1 LIEITPELR
10 LLRAPSATY
19 RALASGELHAR
30 LVVAVVAR
38 MLVPALVAGIATSV
52 TATGRI
58 TWGLALSGAACW
70 TLIPLL
76 QLITSM
82 AVVAPSRHSVRILR
96 ALEIFFTGHA
106 AWSLWLI
113 VAAALLFAAPGTI
126 RQGIVLYTA
135 VVPFVWTAFMTYA
148 FCRQVLGL
156 DPRRAAA
163 RTAIHQT
170 LTAAAIVAYVA
181 WAVALWPRIVAMQI
195 P

>member
-1 LIEITPELR
+1 M
-10 LLRAPSATY
+10 A
-19 RALASGELHAR
+19 AR
-30 LVVAVVAR
+30 V
-38 MLVPALVAGIATSV
+38 LVPAVVAGIATSV

-76 QLITSM
+76 QLITST
-82 AVVAPSRHSVRILR
+82 AVVAASRGRVDILR

-113 VAAALLFAAPGTI
+113 AAAALLFAAPDFI

-135 VVPFVWTAFMTYA
+135 VVPFVWTAVMTYA

-163 RTAIHQT
+163 KTAIHQA

-181 WAVALWPRIVAMQI
+181 WAVALWPRILALRI